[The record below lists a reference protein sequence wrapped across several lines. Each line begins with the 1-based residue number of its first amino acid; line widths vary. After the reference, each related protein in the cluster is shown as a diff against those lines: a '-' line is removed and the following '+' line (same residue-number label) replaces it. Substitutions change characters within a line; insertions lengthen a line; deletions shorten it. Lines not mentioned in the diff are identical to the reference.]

1 MAQARS
7 RVRKSERSPPA
18 CAPVA
23 EDLRLGPLEDLIG
36 FHLRLAQSASF
47 HAFARRLGRV
57 DVSPGWFAVLALIGE
72 NPGITQTALSRA
84 DTRDKSSLT
93 PILDDLDRRGLITR
107 ERLPSN
113 KRSYSLNLTR
123 AGVRLRDE
131 LMEHARAHERELD
144 QVVGPGRKADLIGT
158 LRGITTAFI

>member
-1 MAQARS
+1 M
-7 RVRKSERSPPA
+7 
-18 CAPVA
+18 
-23 EDLRLGPLEDLIG
+23 IG

-47 HAFARRLGRV
+47 HAFARRLDRV

-84 DTRDKSSLT
+84 DTRDKSSLS

-113 KRSYSLNLTR
+113 RRSYSLNLTQ
-123 AGVRLRDE
+123 AGVKLRDE
-131 LMEHARAHERELD
+131 LMKHARAHEHELD
-144 QVVGPGRKADLIGT
+144 QIVGPGGKADLIGT
-158 LRGITTAFI
+158 PPAYHDGVCVNSAGDLTQAQSVTEFGAAEALLLVIVRPRLS

>member
-1 MAQARS
+1 MTELHT
-7 RVRKSERSPPA
+7 RKSEESLPTCSP
-18 CAPVA
+18 VV
-23 EDLRLGPLEDLIG
+23 EDLRLGPLANMIG

-47 HAFARRLGRV
+47 LAFTRQLDGV

-84 DTRDKSSLT
+84 DSRDKSTLT
-93 PILDDLDRRGLITR
+93 PILDDLDRQGLITR

-113 KRSYSLNLTR
+113 RRSYSLNLTQ

-131 LMEHARAHERELD
+131 LMKHAWAHEHELD
-144 QVVGPGRKADLIGT
+144 QIVGPGGQADLIGT
-158 LRGITTAFI
+158 LRRITTAFL